1 MREQTL
7 RRYQNRAIEAVNV
20 IEEMIQLPRNMREAS
35 PRGEKL
41 VLSDDEL
48 AFFDALKTNNSA
60 VQVMVDEAQRV
71 IAW

>member
-35 PRGEKL
+35 PRGENL
-41 VLSDDEL
+41 ELSDDEL
-48 AFFDALKTNNSA
+48 AFFDALKTNNI
-60 VQVMVDEAQRV
+60 RRTGNGR
-71 IAW
+71 